1 MFCKKCGQM
10 LPDDT
15 KFCTNCGA
23 ETGAGSTQ
31 NASND
36 QNAQNASGD
45 QNQTYTGTVV
55 GSAGPIRNRSI
66 VTCILLSIVTCGIY
80 ALIWLA
86 GMVDDLNTASGETNG
101 TSGVTVVLLSIV
113 TCGIYELFW
122 MYKAGGQVNR
132 AKAARGMAQDSNSS
146 ILYLLLSIFG
156 LSIVSYCLIQNEL
169 NQMAVSA

>member
-10 LPDDT
+10 LPDGT

-45 QNQTYTGTVV
+45 QNRTYTGTVV
-55 GSAGPIRNRSI
+55 GQSGPIRNRSI
-66 VTCILLSIVTCGIY
+66 VTCILLTIVTCGIY
-80 ALIWLA
+80 GLIWLA
-86 GMVDDLNTASGETNG
+86 GMVDDLNAASGEANG

-113 TCGIYELFW
+113 TCRIYELFW

-132 AKAARGMAQDSNSS
+132 AKAARGMAQDSNTS